1 MHNLKGCAKKFFTDR
16 SMGTE
21 SLEATDLTHPGH
33 FTDDVKVPLDLIVYD
48 SRCI

>member
-1 MHNLKGCAKKFFTDR
+1 MHILKGCAKNCFTSR

-21 SLEATDLTHPGH
+21 SLEAADLTHPGH
-33 FTDDVKVPLDLIVYD
+33 FTDDMKVPLDLIVYE